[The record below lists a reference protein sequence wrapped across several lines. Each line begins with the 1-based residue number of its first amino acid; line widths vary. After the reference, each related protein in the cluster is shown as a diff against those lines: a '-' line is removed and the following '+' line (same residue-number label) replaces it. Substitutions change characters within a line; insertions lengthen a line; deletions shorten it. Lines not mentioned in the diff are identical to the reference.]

1 MSSTTKMEKRHLQ
14 GSFKNKRFLG
24 LDQERVLR
32 NELIT
37 NG

>member
-14 GSFKNKRFLG
+14 GSFKNKRFLS